1 MNQRKILIAD
11 DSELDRALLV
21 DMLEH
26 DFSILE
32 VSDGKEAVAAL
43 QAHRGEIEVLLLDVV
58 MPQMDGFEVL
68 AYMNET
74 GFIKEVPVIMISA
87 EKGSAYIDKAF
98 KLGAADYVGRPFV
111 PSVVRRRIINTT
123 LLHTKKQQLMSIV
136 TERFYQKEKNN
147 ELLVA
152 ILGHAVESH
161 GAEDGTHM
169 AHVGLATGLLLQRLA
184 EKTDRYHLE
193 QADVEAIRMASELHD
208 IGKLQIPSEIL
219 TKPGPLT
226 AEEYEIV
233 KRHTMLGAKIITELP
248 IYQNERLVK
257 YAIEICHWHHERWNG
272 DGYPDGLR
280 GDEIPIAAQ
289 VVSLA
294 DAYDALTSK
303 RCYKEAYSNEKAMSM
318 LDAGD
323 CGSFNPLLLEC
334 LHEIEHRLV
343 QELKVD
349 FIADPHQSAARRVVE
364 ELYNGT
370 GDSDTRVAAQLEEEH
385 SKRKFF
391 SELTE
396 EIWFEYTAQPSA
408 LALSA
413 GAVRLTGLPRLMV
426 DPLDCA
432 ELKTVISPDLIASV
446 RERIQGMTADE
457 TYFETEAEIVLE
469 GKKRWCQLA
478 VMLVWSVSEP
488 GRCSSLMGQVRSI
501 DFNYRRLT
509 ELSERLAHERP
520 AQKMTPVMAE
530 DDGVLRITRTQVD
543 GVLRGY
549 RQMFDVARL
558 VDPSICMELREGDG
572 AIGKKEHCY
581 AVWNK
586 PFRCER
592 CISQEIVRTKKSL
605 AKIETRGNDVFYMV
619 ASYIEVDGLPYSLEL
634 ANHLHGDDILDEG
647 AQESVL
653 SQLLMRNR
661 QVYMDSVTKVYN
673 RRYYDERLKNL
684 NGEFAFA
691 MIDMDNFKTI
701 NDRFGHLAGDAALY
715 RAAQA
720 IKSQIRDD
728 DKLVRYGGD
737 EFFLLFRDLPRHI
750 LEKKLQ
756 AIRVAMD
763 SIDIPEFPQLHISA
777 SIGGAFVKGR
787 ISQTIRKADLV
798 MYKAKAK
805 KDCVAIY
812 REKNDDEAE

>member
-1 MNQRKILIAD
+1 MNHKKILIAD
-11 DSELDRALLV
+11 DSELNRALLV

-32 VSDGKEAVAAL
+32 VADGKEAVAAL

-68 AYMNET
+68 AYMNKT
-74 GFIKEVPVIMISA
+74 GLIEEVPVIMISA
-87 EKGSAYIDKAF
+87 ETGSAYIDKAF
-98 KLGAADYVGRPFV
+98 KLGAADYVSRPFV
-111 PSVVRRRIINTT
+111 PGVVRRRIVNTA

-147 ELLVA
+147 DLLVA
-152 ILGHAVESH
+152 ILGHAVECH

-169 AHVGLATGLLLQRLA
+169 THVGLATGLLLQRMM

-193 QADVEAIRMASELHD
+193 QADIEAIRMASELHD
-208 IGKLQIPSEIL
+208 IGKLQIPAEIL
-219 TKPGPLT
+219 TKPGALT

-233 KRHTMLGAKIITELP
+233 KRHTVLGAKTITELP

-272 DGYPDGLR
+272 DGYPDGLK

-318 LDAGD
+318 IDAGD

-334 LHEIEHRLV
+334 LHEIEHRLT

-349 FIADPHQSAARRVVE
+349 FVADQHQSAARRVVE
-364 ELYNGT
+364 ELYNGS
-370 GDSDTRVAAQLEEEH
+370 GDADTRIAVQLEEEH
-385 SKRKFF
+385 AKRKFF

-396 EIWFEYTAQPSA
+396 EMWFEYTAQPSA

-413 GAVRLTGLPRLMV
+413 GAVELIGLPHLIV
-426 DPLDCA
+426 DPLESADMKA
-432 ELKTVISPDLIASV
+432 VISPDLVPQI
-446 RERIQGMTADE
+446 RERLKEMTADE
-457 TYFETEAEIVLE
+457 TYFELETEIVIE
-469 GKKRWCQLA
+469 GKPLWCQLA
-478 VMLVWSVSEP
+478 VLVTWSVAEP
-488 GRCSSLMGQVRSI
+488 GRCSSLTGQIRNV
-501 DFNYRRLT
+501 DFNYRRLMDM
-509 ELSERLAHERP
+509 SERLADERP
-520 AQKMTPVMAE
+520 AQRMTPVMAE
-530 DDGVLRITRTQVD
+530 DDGVLRITRAQVD

-549 RQMFDVARL
+549 RQMFDIARL
-558 VDPSICMELREGDG
+558 VDPSICMELTKSRGVNRS
-572 AIGKKEHCY
+572 EHCY

-586 PFRCER
+586 SFRCER
-592 CISQEIVRTKKSL
+592 CISQEVVRTQTTQT
-605 AKIETRGNDVFYMV
+605 KIETRGNDVFYVV
-619 ASYIEVDGLPYSLEL
+619 ASYLEVDGLPYSLEL
-634 ANHLHGDDILDEG
+634 VNHLHSDDMFGDDG
-647 AQESVL
+647 QENVL
-653 SQLLMRNR
+653 SQLLVRNR

-684 NGEFAFA
+684 DGEFAFA
-691 MIDMDNFKTI
+691 MIDMDNFKKI
-701 NDRFGHLAGDAALY
+701 NDHFGHLAGDAALY

-720 IKSQIRDD
+720 IKSKIRSDD
-728 DKLVRYGGD
+728 ELVRYGGD
-737 EFFLLFRDLPRHI
+737 EFFLLFHDLPHHI

-756 AIRVAMD
+756 AIRAAMD
-763 SIDIPEFPQLHISA
+763 EIVIPEYPQMHISA
-777 SIGGAFVKGR
+777 SIGGAYVKGR
-787 ISQTIRKADLV
+787 ISQTIHKADLA
-798 MYKAKAK
+798 MYEAKTK

-812 REKNDDEAE
+812 REEKDDEA